1 MAFKMNKIKASL
13 GAYPPVVLQ
22 GIPKSGKT
30 TFFRDLVL
38 YEYKDPT
45 KGLLISCGNEE
56 GYHAL
61 DQLQVAVAS
70 SWSGEYDEE
79 TDSQG
84 LVSIVDE
91 VIDTRKETGI
101 QIVAFDTL
109 DTMADLA
116 EEEVCRLWAREAKI
130 PLKNATINNAYN
142 GYGRGLEKEI
152 DLILEQIGR
161 LRAVGIAVVIISH
174 TKLKEKTDMY
184 SGEKYEQITNNLQNK
199 LFTAVESGAQ
209 MVCTAI
215 MERDIQNGK
224 ITNERRRLYLV
235 RTSQVDAGCRFP
247 DMPESIDFTPEAF
260 MAAFRQGVK
269 NSMIT
274 APKTDAQI
282 DKQIKEENAAI
293 EKKAEKAVLRDQ
305 EVRELDTL
313 EAHRS
318 DYISTIQAGFSTA
331 DADLKS
337 QAKTMLNNAGYAK
350 FSDPDLPI
358 QTLKQIASLFT
369 A

>member
-13 GAYPPVVLQ
+13 NSYPQFCLM
-22 GIPKSGKT
+22 GTPKIGKT

-38 YEYKDPT
+38 YEYKDPS
-45 KGLLISCGNEE
+45 KGLLISCGSEE

-70 SWSGEYDEE
+70 SWSGEYDED

-84 LVSIVDE
+84 LVSIIDE

-116 EEEVCRLWAREAKI
+116 EAEVCRLWAREAKI
-130 PLKNATINNAYN
+130 PIKNVTINSAFG
-142 GYGRGLEKEI
+142 GYGKGLDKEI
-152 DLILEQIGR
+152 DLILEQIAR
-161 LRAVGIAVVIISH
+161 LRAVGIAVFILSH
-174 TKLKEKTDMY
+174 TKLKEKSDMY

-247 DMPESIDFTPEAF
+247 GMPESIEFTPEAF
-260 MAAFRQGVK
+260 MNAFRQGVK
-269 NSMIT
+269 NAMFT
-274 APKTDAQI
+274 KPKTDEQI
-282 DKQIKEENAAI
+282 DDQVKKENAAI
-293 EKKAEKAVLRDQ
+293 EKKADKATVRDQ
-305 EVRELDTL
+305 EAREADNAET
-313 EAHRS
+313 HRV
-318 DYISTIQAGFSTA
+318 DYIAAIQAGFSNASDDT
-331 DADLKS
+331 K
-337 QAKTMLNNAGYAK
+337 AKAKELLSAAGVAK
-350 FSDPDLPI
+350 FSDPELDI
-358 QTLKQIASLFT
+358 FVLKKIASLFV
-369 A
+369 

>member
-282 DKQIKEENAAI
+282 DKQAAEEIAAI
-293 EKKAEKAVLRDQ
+293 EKNADRAIERDQ
-305 EVRELDTL
+305 QSRTKDSAET
-313 EAHRS
+313 HR
-318 DYISTIQAGFSTA
+318 DEYVAAIQAGFSNA
-331 DADLKS
+331 DAGLKAK
-337 QAKTMLNNAGYAK
+337 AKTLLKETGCSK
-350 FSDPDLPI
+350 FSDPELDI
-358 QTLKQIASLFT
+358 FALKEIAALF
-369 A
+369 AA

>member
-1 MAFKMNKIKASL
+1 MAFKMNQIKASL
-13 GAYPPVVLQ
+13 NSYPQVCLM
-22 GIPKSGKT
+22 GTPKIGKT

-38 YEYKDPT
+38 YEYKNPT
-45 KGLLISCGNEE
+45 KGLLISCGSEE

-70 SWSGEYDEE
+70 SWSGDYDED

-116 EEEVCRLWAREAKI
+116 EAEVCRLWAREAKI
-130 PLKNATINNAYN
+130 PVKNVTINSAFG
-142 GYGRGLEKEI
+142 GYGKGLDKEI
-152 DLILEQIGR
+152 DLILEQIAR
-161 LRAVGIAVVIISH
+161 LRAVGIAVFILSH
-174 TKLKEKTDMY
+174 TKLKEKSDMY

-247 DMPESIDFTPEAF
+247 GMPESIEFTPEAF
-260 MAAFRQGVK
+260 MNAFRQGVK

-274 APKTDAQI
+274 KPKTDAQL
-282 DKQIKEENAAI
+282 DKQAADELASI
-293 EKKAEKAVLRDQ
+293 EKKAVKATVRDRAERETEAE
-305 EVRELDTL
+305 EVNRP
-313 EAHRS
+313 
-318 DYISTIQAGFSTA
+318 DYISAIQTGFSNA
-331 DADLKS
+331 SDDLKAK
-337 QAKTMLNNAGYAK
+337 AKTMLAESGCAK
-350 FSDPDLPI
+350 FSDPNMPI
-358 QTLKQIASLFT
+358 ATLKNIAALF
-369 A
+369 AA

>member
-1 MAFKMNKIKASL
+1 MAFKLNTVKAAL
-13 GAYPPVVLQ
+13 ENYPAIILQ
-22 GIPKSGKT
+22 GIPKVGKT

-70 SWSGEYDEE
+70 SWSGNYDED

-84 LVSIVDE
+84 LVDIIDE

-101 QIVAFDTL
+101 RIVAFDTL

-116 EEEVCRLWAREAKI
+116 EAEVCRLWAREAKV
-130 PLKNATINNAYN
+130 PVKNVTINACYG

-152 DLILEQIGR
+152 DLILEQISR
-161 LRAVGIAVVIISH
+161 LRSVGIAVMIISH

-184 SGEKYEQITNNLQNK
+184 SGDKYEQITNNLQNK
-199 LFTAVESGAQ
+199 LYTAVESGAQ

-215 MERDIQNGK
+215 LERDITNNK
-224 ITNERRRLYLV
+224 ITDERRRLYLV

-247 DMPESIDFTPEAF
+247 GMPESIDFTPQAF
-260 MAAFRQGVK
+260 MEAFRQGVK
-269 NSMIT
+269 NSMISS
-274 APKTDAQI
+274 PKTDAQI
-282 DKQIKEENAAI
+282 DKQAEEEAAAI
-293 EKKAEKAVLRDQ
+293 EKKADKATARDKAT
-305 EVRELDTL
+305 REAE
-313 EAHRS
+313 EAESHREEYVALIAS
-318 DYISTIQAGFSTA
+318 KFSST
-331 DADLKS
+331 DAETKS
-337 QAKTMLNNAGYAK
+337 KAKELLASSGAAK
-350 FSDPDLPI
+350 FSSPDLPI
-358 QTLKQIASLFT
+358 SDLKAIAALF

>member
-13 GAYPPVVLQ
+13 NSYPQFCLM
-22 GIPKSGKT
+22 GTPKIGKT

-38 YEYKDPT
+38 YEYKDPS
-45 KGLLISCGNEE
+45 KGLLISCGSEE

-70 SWSGEYDEE
+70 SWSGEYDED

-84 LVSIVDE
+84 LVSIIDE

-116 EEEVCRLWAREAKI
+116 EAEVCRLWAREAKI
-130 PLKNATINNAYN
+130 PIKNVTINSAFG
-142 GYGRGLEKEI
+142 GYGKGLDKEI
-152 DLILEQIGR
+152 DLILEQIAR
-161 LRAVGIAVVIISH
+161 LRAVGIAVFILSH
-174 TKLKEKTDMY
+174 TKLKEKSDMY

-247 DMPESIDFTPEAF
+247 DMPESIEFTPEAF
-260 MAAFRQGVK
+260 MNAFRQGVK
-269 NSMIT
+269 NAMFT
-274 APKTDAQI
+274 KPKTDEQI
-282 DKQIKEENAAI
+282 DDQVKKENAAI
-293 EKKAEKAVLRDQ
+293 EKKADKATVRDQ
-305 EVRELDTL
+305 EAREADNAET
-313 EAHRS
+313 HRA
-318 DYISTIQAGFSTA
+318 DYIAAIQAGFSNASDDT
-331 DADLKS
+331 K
-337 QAKTMLNNAGYAK
+337 AKAKELLSAAGVAK
-350 FSDPDLPI
+350 FSDPELDI
-358 QTLKQIASLFT
+358 FVLKKIASLF

>member
-1 MAFKMNKIKASL
+1 MAFKMNTVKASL
-13 GAYPPVVLQ
+13 ENYPPVVLQ
-22 GIPKSGKT
+22 GIAKSGKT

-38 YEYKDPT
+38 YEYKDPS

-70 SWSGEYDEE
+70 SWSGDYDEE

-84 LVSIVDE
+84 LTSIVDE

-101 QIVAFDTL
+101 RIVAFDTL
-109 DTMADLA
+109 DTMVDLA
-116 EEEVCRLWAREAKI
+116 EAEVCRLWAREAHL
-130 PLKNATINNAYN
+130 PVKNVTINSCFG
-142 GYGRGLEKEI
+142 GYGRGLDKEI
-152 DLILEQIGR
+152 ELIIEQIAR
-161 LRAVGIAVVIISH
+161 LRAVGIAVFVISH

-199 LFTAVESGAQ
+199 LYTAVESGAQ

-215 MERDIQNGK
+215 MERDINNNK

-247 DMPESIDFTPEAF
+247 GMPESIDFTPEAF

-269 NSMIT
+269 NSMISS
-274 APKTDAQI
+274 PKTDAQI
-282 DKQIKEENAAI
+282 DKQAAEEVEELKKKGDTAAIRDKEARKEEAEEEKRDEYVAVIAAKFPSAST
-293 EKKAEKAVLRDQ
+293 EVKA
-305 EVRELDTL
+305 
-313 EAHRS
+313 
-318 DYISTIQAGFSTA
+318 
-331 DADLKS
+331 
-337 QAKTMLNNAGYAK
+337 QAKEMLANSGAAK
-350 FSDPDLPI
+350 FSSPDLPI
-358 QTLKQIASLFT
+358 ADLKAIAQLFE
-369 A
+369 

>member
-1 MAFKMNKIKASL
+1 MAFKLNTVKASL
-13 GAYPPVVLQ
+13 ENYPAVILQ
-22 GIPKSGKT
+22 GIPKVGKT

-70 SWSGEYDEE
+70 SWSGDYDED

-84 LVSIVDE
+84 LVSIIDE

-101 QIVAFDTL
+101 RIVAFDTL

-116 EEEVCRLWAREAKI
+116 EAEVCRLWAREAKA
-130 PLKNATINNAYN
+130 PLKSVTINACYG
-142 GYGRGLEKEI
+142 GYGRGLDKEI
-152 DLILEQIGR
+152 DLILEQIAR
-161 LRAVGIAVVIISH
+161 LRSVGIAVFIISH

-184 SGEKYEQITNNLQNK
+184 SGDKYEQITNNLQNK
-199 LFTAVESGAQ
+199 LYTAVESGAQ

-215 MERDIQNGK
+215 LERDIANNK
-224 ITNERRRLYLV
+224 ITDERRRLYLV

-247 DMPESIDFTPEAF
+247 GMPESIDFTPKAF
-260 MAAFRQGVK
+260 MEAFRQGVK
-269 NSMIT
+269 NSMI
-274 APKTDAQI
+274 ASPKTDAQI
-282 DKQIKEENAAI
+282 DKQAADEVAAI
-293 EKKAEKAVLRDQ
+293 EKKADKATARDKAV
-305 EVRELDTL
+305 REAEEAESHREEYVSLIASKFSSASADTKAKAKEIL
-313 EAHRS
+313 
-318 DYISTIQAGFSTA
+318 TA
-331 DADLKS
+331 SGA
-337 QAKTMLNNAGYAK
+337 AK
-350 FSDPDLPI
+350 FSSPDLPI
-358 QTLKQIASLFT
+358 ADLKTIAALF

>member
-1 MAFKMNKIKASL
+1 MAFKMNTVKASL
-13 GAYPPVVLQ
+13 NSFPPFLLM
-22 GIPKSGKT
+22 GTPKIGKT

-38 YEYKDPT
+38 YEYNDPT

-70 SWSGEYDEE
+70 SWSGEYDED

-84 LVSIVDE
+84 LVSIIDE

-116 EEEVCRLWAREAKI
+116 EAEVCRLWAREAKI
-130 PLKNATINNAYN
+130 PLKNVTLNNSFG
-142 GYGRGLEKEI
+142 GYGRGLDKEI

-161 LRAVGIAVVIISH
+161 LRSVGIAVFILSH
-174 TKLKEKTDMY
+174 TKLKEKADMY

-247 DMPESIDFTPEAF
+247 DMPESIEFTPEAF
-260 MAAFRQGVK
+260 MKAFKQGVK
-269 NSMIT
+269 NAMT
-274 APKTDAQI
+274 ASPKTDSQ
-282 DKQIKEENAAI
+282 I
-293 EKKAEKAVLRDQ
+293 EKQAEAEVASIAKKTDKAVARDKAA
-305 EVRELDTL
+305 READDA

-318 DYISTIQAGFSTA
+318 DYITAIQNGFSNA
-331 DADLKS
+331 SDATKVK
-337 QAKTMLNNAGYAK
+337 AKELLASSGASK
-350 FSDPDLPI
+350 FSDPELDI
-358 QTLKQIASLFT
+358 FALKQIASLFT